1 MTYKELKEKLEQLT
15 EEQLN
20 QTITFEGAG
29 LCGSVAELKTA
40 QENWFCEDWSHPGIY
55 LDTESRMVKE
65 RQYNKEDWDEDDW
78 AIYHNWY
85 AHLKKNGSVFKK
97 GDIYL
102 EIEEDPR
109 VIYKKV
115 HFHNVNEGYIQ

>member
-1 MTYKELKEKLEQLT
+1 MTYKQLKEKLENLN

-20 QTITFEGAG
+20 QQVAFEGAG

-40 QENWFCEDWSHPGIY
+40 EENWFCDDWGHPGMY

-65 RQYNKEDWDEDDW
+65 RQYDKKDWGEDDW

-85 AHLKKNGSVFKK
+85 AHLEKNGSVFKK
-97 GDIYL
+97 GDVYL
-102 EIEEDPR
+102 EIKEDPR
-109 VIYKKV
+109 VNYQKV
-115 HFHNVNEGYIQ
+115 YFHNVSWG